1 MLDKIHEILIN
12 WNVPENHAGYL
23 SVIITVLV
31 IIAISIAANFI
42 TKKIVLRII
51 CHYIKNNKFRWDNV
65 MMERK
70 VFSRLANIVPAIII
84 YFFATVFTSA
94 KDAIQRLVMIGIYL
108 IIMLVIDALLNS
120 ADDIYRF
127 YEVSKNKPIKGY
139 LQVVKII
146 IYIFGSVIIIASL
159 LGQNPIVLLGGLGAL
174 SAVLLVIFK
183 DSLLGLVAGVL
194 ISTNDM
200 LRIGDW
206 IEMPKYG
213 ADGDVVDVT
222 LHTVKVENFDRT
234 ITTIPSYAL
243 ISDSFKNWRGM
254 VQAGGR
260 RIKRSIYID
269 ISSIRLCSEEMLE
282 RFEKS
287 HYLSEYIRNR
297 RKEIEEYNEKHE
309 IDDSQIV
316 NGRRMTN
323 IGTFR
328 AYIQNYL
335 KNHSKIHQNMIQM
348 VRQLPPGEHGLPLEI
363 YVFTNDIAWINYEAI
378 QADIFDH
385 ILAIAPYFELRVF
398 QEPTGYDMREGMG
411 RADSRTIR

>member
-1 MLDKIHEILIN
+1 MPDKIHDILTN
-12 WNVPENHAGYL
+12 WNVPQNHAGYL
-23 SVIITVLV
+23 SMVITVLM
-31 IIAISIAANFI
+31 IALICIVANLI
-42 TKKIVLRII
+42 TKRIVLRLI

-65 MMERK
+65 MMEKK
-70 VFSRLANIVPAIII
+70 VFSRLANIIPAMII
-84 YFFATVFTSA
+84 YFFAPVFAAATEI
-94 KDAIQRLVMIGIYL
+94 IQRVVMVGIYL
-108 IIMLVIDALLNS
+108 IMMLVIDALLNS

-159 LGQNPIVLLGGLGAL
+159 LGQNPVVLLGGLGAL
-174 SAVLLVIFK
+174 SAVLLIIFK

-254 VQAGGR
+254 VEAGGR
-260 RIKRSIYID
+260 RIKRAVYVDIDSIK
-269 ISSIRLCSEEMLE
+269 LCSEEMLS

-287 HYLSEYIRNR
+287 HYLSEYIMSK
-297 RKEIEEYNEKHE
+297 RKEIEEYNDKHN

-335 KNHSKIHQNMIQM
+335 KNHPKIHQNMIQM
-348 VRQLPPGEHGLPLEI
+348 VRQLPPGEHGLPIEI
-363 YVFTNDIAWINYEAI
+363 YVFTNDIAWVNYEAI

-385 ILAIAPYFELRVF
+385 ILAVAPYFELRLF
-398 QEPTGYDMREGMG
+398 QEPTGYDMREGF
-411 RADSRTIR
+411 AK